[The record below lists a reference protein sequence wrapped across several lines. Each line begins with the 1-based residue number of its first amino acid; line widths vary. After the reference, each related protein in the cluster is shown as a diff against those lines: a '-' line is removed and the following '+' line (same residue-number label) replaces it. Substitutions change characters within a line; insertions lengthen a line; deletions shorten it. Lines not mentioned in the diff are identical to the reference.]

1 MLGIGGAPCS
11 YSARTVP
18 ARVSV
23 SLSRA
28 SAGLRLRFELPG
40 YRVSGRRGRTAV
52 GTGCGLVGS
61 RAEYAFFRSPCRFSE
76 VRLVSSSGFGF
87 VASCGSGAAR
97 SSSAS
102 ASISGSTSDL
112 ASEALG
118 HRAFSERFGR
128 FRAGAFGLLA
138 RAGFLGMAG
147 GAGLATL
154 LVPGSAR
161 AALCVIDAPDPS
173 GCARHDDML
182 YRSKEVIP
190 DEAYVDFVA
199 RYCNFENRIVRTKHA
214 VACVYYGKKALYQ
227 GAEAKKERNYNG
239 IYAPLL
245 VDSAGW
251 TRDANGLFW
260 RVVETAGREV
270 LRPGDVV
277 RRLERPCEHD
287 DDGKEALAKDFV
299 AVGDAKPIATDD
311 VLFSVT
317 KEVWDG
323 MVLEVVGSA
332 KHAFV
337 RVEMVKKVERD
348 ATGGKAA
355 AP

>member
-1 MLGIGGAPCS
+1 M
-11 YSARTVP
+11 
-18 ARVSV
+18 
-23 SLSRA
+23 
-28 SAGLRLRFELPG
+28 
-40 YRVSGRRGRTAV
+40 
-52 GTGCGLVGS
+52 
-61 RAEYAFFRSPCRFSE
+61 
-76 VRLVSSSGFGF
+76 SSSGFGF

-118 HRAFSERFGR
+118 HRAFSQRFERFGR
-128 FRAGAFGLLA
+128 FRAEAFGLLA

-147 GAGLATL
+147 VAGLATL
-154 LVPGSAR
+154 LGPGSAR
-161 AALCVIDAPDPS
+161 AGLCVIDAPDPS

-182 YRSKEVIP
+182 YRSKEVIS

-214 VACVYYGKKALYQ
+214 VACVYYGKKAVYQ

-287 DDGKEALAKDFV
+287 EDGKETLAKDFV
-299 AVGDAKPIATDD
+299 AVGDPRPLEADD

-323 MVLEVVGSA
+323 MVLEVVGPA

-337 RVEMVKKVERD
+337 RIEKAETVTKVESDGR
-348 ATGGKAA
+348 GGKAA